1 MGKVTTPIYDF
12 VNEYDRKKKVR
23 FHMPGHKGK
32 NIIGIEK
39 WDITEINGADSLFE
53 AEGII
58 AQSEKNLSDIFGTK
72 ASFYSTEG
80 SSLCIRSMLY
90 TVIKTGSIKGKNKI
104 IAARNVHKA
113 FIYACAVLDFETVW
127 LNSVE
132 DSLYTS
138 KIDENELE
146 KALVQNPDTAAVY
159 VTSPDYLGNVL
170 DIKALSEVC
179 KKHDT
184 PLLVDNA
191 HGSYLKFVSPSMH
204 PVDLGADM
212 CCDSAHKT
220 LPVLTSGAYLHVS
233 KESKYDFDKD
243 IKNAMAL
250 FASTS
255 PSYIIM
261 ASLDRANMMLCDGF
275 DKRVE
280 KCVNAVKKAKIALK
294 NAQYDVL
301 GNEPMKITL
310 KTKSKGYYGYEIAAK
325 LEEKGIIPE
334 AYDRDNVVLMF
345 SPYNTNKEIQKLCR
359 ILVKLETKQEILEK
373 QPTVALTEQKMTV
386 RKALMSLSEKVKIEQ
401 SIGRVLAA
409 PSVSCPPAIPV
420 AICGCVITQSVAD
433 CFMNYGIQQID
444 VVKES

>member
-1 MGKVTTPIYDF
+1 MAKVTTPIYDF
-12 VNEYDRKKKVR
+12 VNKYAKKKKAR

-32 NIIGIEK
+32 NVIGIEK

-90 TVIKTGSIKGKNKI
+90 AALKTGSAKGKNKI

-127 LNSVE
+127 INSAD
-132 DSLYTS
+132 DSLYTC
-138 KIDENELE
+138 KIDENVLE
-146 KALVQNPDTAAVY
+146 KALLENPDTAAVY
-159 VTSPDYLGNVL
+159 VTRPDYLGNMQN
-170 DIKALSEVC
+170 IEALSQVC

-191 HGSYLKFVSPSMH
+191 HGSYLKFVTPSMH

-220 LPVLTSGAYLHVS
+220 LPVLTPGAYLHIS
-233 KESKYDFDKD
+233 KNCKYDFDKD

-261 ASLDRANMMLCDGF
+261 ASLDRANMTLCDGF

-280 KCVNAVKKAKIALK
+280 KCVNAVKRAKTALK
-294 NAQYDVL
+294 NAQYEVL
-301 GNEPMKITL
+301 GDEPLKITL
-310 KTKSKGYYGYEIAAK
+310 RTKSKGYYGYEIASK
-325 LEEKGIIPE
+325 LEQNGIVVE

-345 SPYNTNKEIQKLCR
+345 SPYNTNKEIQKLCK

-373 QPTVALTEQKMTV
+373 QPTVTLTEQKMTV
-386 RKALMSLSEKVKIEQ
+386 REALMSVSEKVRAEQ

-420 AICGCVITQSVAD
+420 AICGSVITQSIAD
-433 CFMNYGIQQID
+433 CFKYYGIEQID
-444 VVKES
+444 VVK